1 MTKIP
6 GSKKWTVVGTAV
18 VILLFIGLII
28 YGAQY
33 FIKIDNT
40 SSQSMFLSG
49 EYSVDGGEWKQINSD
64 KPINETFHKIVFRG
78 KMDEASTMIYANMT
92 LSSQNIWYTM
102 KTAQGEPIF
111 ELILSIKRVYE
122 PILLG

>member
-1 MTKIP
+1 MTKIL

-33 FIKIDNT
+33 FIIIDNT

-49 EYSVDGGEWKQINSD
+49 EYSVNGGEWKQI
-64 KPINETFHKIVFRG
+64 
-78 KMDEASTMIYANMT
+78 
-92 LSSQNIWYTM
+92 L
-102 KTAQGEPIF
+102 
-111 ELILSIKRVYE
+111 
-122 PILLG
+122 